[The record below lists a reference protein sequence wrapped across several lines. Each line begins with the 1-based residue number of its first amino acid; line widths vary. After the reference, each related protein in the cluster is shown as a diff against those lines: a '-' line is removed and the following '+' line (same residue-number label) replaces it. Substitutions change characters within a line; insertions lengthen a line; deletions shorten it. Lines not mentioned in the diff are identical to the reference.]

1 MYFDESFD
9 FGAKIQ
15 KNVPLGNS
23 ILLKRSNFS
32 TPGQTSGV
40 MAPQS
45 WAIKVNWCCSVLP
58 CMIGDRVHISAMMQ
72 PAPQRSTA
80 GP

>member
-1 MYFDESFD
+1 MFFDESFD

-45 WAIKVNWCCSVLP
+45 WAIKVN
-58 CMIGDRVHISAMMQ
+58 
-72 PAPQRSTA
+72 
-80 GP
+80 